1 MEELL
6 KKLLEADILNED
18 TKVELEAAFQAQ
30 LADAVTV
37 AEAEASERVRTD
49 LTEQWITERDAL
61 IEAVDTK
68 VEEYLT
74 KEVEEL
80 KEDIERF
87 RDLETEHAE
96 KLVEAKGEM
105 ATELQSDMSVLVEKL
120 NTFLE
125 IRLTAELD
133 ELKEDLQEAKKLQFG
148 KEIFEGFAR
157 EFDKSFGADEESVQ
171 SELAE
176 TKVQLDDAMTALR
189 ESEEVAAVAARDAKL
204 AELLEPLTG
213 RQRDVMEAI
222 LKNVQTEQL
231 EEGYKT
237 FIGRVLKE
245 ETEES
250 QDEKETPVLA
260 EGDDSDKPETV
271 IEGTVV
277 TGDTETVLEEN
288 ADEAVVVDKSHL
300 DQLRKL
306 AGV

>member
-30 LADAVTV
+30 LTEAVQV
-37 AEAEASERVRTD
+37 AETEASERVRAE

-68 VEEYLT
+68 VGEYLT

-80 KEDIERF
+80 KEDINRF

-96 KLVEAKGEM
+96 KLVEAKGVM
-105 ATELQSDMSVLVEKL
+105 ATELQTDMTELVEKL

-148 KEIFEGFAR
+148 KEIFEGFAA

-171 SELAE
+171 AELAE

-189 ESEEVAAVAARDAKL
+189 ESEEKATIAARENKL
-204 AELLEPLTG
+204 VELLEPLAG
-213 RQRDVMEAI
+213 KQRDVMEAI
-222 LKNVQTEQL
+222 LKNVPSEQL

-237 FIGRVLKE
+237 FIGRVMK

-250 QDEKETPVLA
+250 LEEKEAPVLA
-260 EGDDSDKPETV
+260 EGDSEDKPEKT
-271 IEGTVV
+271 IKGIAV
-277 TGDTETVLEEN
+277 TGDTDEILEETVSEN
-288 ADEAVVVDKSHL
+288 DVVDKPYL
-300 DQLRKL
+300 AQMRKL
-306 AGV
+306 AGL